1 VAITPPANP
10 SKAHRAP
17 APSQGFLHRYA
28 PHIPIPIEK
37 IDAAII
43 AHNQGGE
50 IMGKPFL
57 LIPEAGDW
65 FYLLYMAG
73 FLPRSVLGETRS
85 SVRLVVG
92 RGELSPKSR
101 HPSFMPEP
109 Y

>member
-17 APSQGFLHRYA
+17 APSQGFLQRYA

-37 IDAAII
+37 IEAANI

-57 LIPEAGDW
+57 LIPGTDDC
-65 FYLLYMAG
+65 FYLPFLTG
-73 FLPRSVLGETRS
+73 FLPRSVLGGTPS
-85 SVRLVVG
+85 SGRLVVA
-92 RGELSPKSR
+92 RAELSANGTG
-101 HPSFMPEP
+101 SFLPARE
-109 Y
+109 